1 MGASL
6 TVYSL
11 QSPYPAFKPVLQTG
25 SPIGGMHLVVKKSL
39 IAVILLYLLGVFGV
53 AGGYLSSE
61 WDGDWSFGAQLFDAL
76 KMGATWPLLVID
88 LIVGA

>member
-1 MGASL
+1 MAGARL
-6 TVYSL
+6 AKLAGAANRV
-11 QSPYPAFKPVLQTG
+11 ADWRIAPVVT
-25 SPIGGMHLVVKKSL
+25 KSL
-39 IAVILLYLLGVFGV
+39 IVVVLFYLLGVFGV

-61 WDGDWSFGAQLFDAL
+61 WDGDWSFGDQLFEAL

>member
-1 MGASL
+1 MV
-6 TVYSL
+6 T
-11 QSPYPAFKPVLQTG
+11 
-25 SPIGGMHLVVKKSL
+25 KSL
-39 IAVILLYLLGVFGV
+39 IVVVLFYLLGVFGV

-88 LIVGA
+88 LIVGGLAAGSPRR